1 MNAAGPHG
9 TLATATLSS
18 VIVGTGALIPGERR
32 GSRDF
37 LHHRF
42 FEGDGRPLDQ
52 ERNPAIV
59 AKLREITEIS
69 ERRYAADDQ
78 VTSDLATLAAEDA
91 LTSSGIDRES
101 LDYIVMAHNFGDV
114 RYDNRRSDLV
124 PSLGSRVKC
133 RLGIRNPGCVAYD
146 IAFGCPGWLQ
156 GMIQADYYLRS
167 GDARRALV
175 IGAEVLSR
183 VSDPHD
189 RDSMI
194 YADGAGA
201 TILEARPGP
210 ERVGILAH
218 ATRTD
223 AVEHAWLLR
232 MDRSSNPDFAD
243 DTLFLKMDGR
253 RLYEYALA
261 TVPDLVS
268 ACLRKAG
275 VALQDV
281 RKVLLHQANGKMDR
295 AILKRLC
302 RLHGLVEIPDEMLP
316 MTISD
321 LGNSSVATL
330 PTLLDLI
337 LKGRLP
343 GHRIDPGDLLVLAS
357 VGAGMNINA
366 LVYRCAT

>member
-1 MNAAGPHG
+1 MNAAGPKG
-9 TLATATLSS
+9 TRSSGFLSS

-32 GSRDF
+32 ASRDF
-37 LHHRF
+37 LHHQF
-42 FEGDGRPLDQ
+42 FEEDGRPFDRA
-52 ERNPAIV
+52 RNPAIV

-91 LTSSGIDRES
+91 LTSSRIDRES
-101 LDYIVMAHNFGDV
+101 LDYIIMAHNFGDV
-114 RYDNRRSDLV
+114 RHDNRRSDLV

-133 RLGIRNPGCVAYD
+133 RLGIRNPDCVAYD

-201 TILEARPGP
+201 AILEARPGP

-253 RLYEYALA
+253 RLYEYALS

-268 ACLRKAG
+268 TCLRRAG
-275 VALQDV
+275 VTLQDV

-302 RLHGLVEIPDEMLP
+302 RLHGLVDITDEMLP
-316 MTISD
+316 MTICD

-337 LKGRLP
+337 LKGRLS
-343 GHRIDPGDLLVLAS
+343 GHRIDPGDLLVFAS

-366 LVYRCAT
+366 LVYRWVE

>member
-1 MNAAGPHG
+1 MSAANPQG
-9 TLATATLSS
+9 TLTAGVLSS
-18 VIVGTGALIPGERR
+18 VIVGTGSLVPEQRCV
-32 GSRDF
+32 SRDF
-37 LHHRF
+37 LHHEF
-42 FEGDGRPLDQ
+42 FEEDGCPFDQ
-52 ERNPAIV
+52 ERNPAMV

-69 ERRYAADDQ
+69 ERRYAADGQ

-101 LDYIVMAHNFGDV
+101 LDYIIVAHNFGDV

-201 TILEARPGP
+201 TVLEARFRAN
-210 ERVGILAH
+210 RVGILAH

-253 RLYEYALA
+253 RLYAYALS

-268 ACLRKAG
+268 TCLRKAG
-275 VALQDV
+275 AALQDV

-302 RLHGLVEIPDEMLP
+302 RLHGLVDIPDEMLP

-337 LKGRLP
+337 LKGRLS
-343 GHRIDPGDLLVLAS
+343 GHRIDPDDLLVFAS
-357 VGAGMNINA
+357 VGAGMNTNA
-366 LVYRCAT
+366 LVYRWVK